1 MVDADPTSAAH
12 SALRGPL
19 EALCRGVALLG
30 GAALVATMLVVV
42 ASVTSAQFGAPIL
55 GDTEIVDLSTGVVVF
70 CFLPYCYLHS
80 GNVIVDFFTR
90 PLPRRANDALDALM
104 HLVFT
109 VVACVLTWRLI
120 AGGISAYQRE
130 QRSMFLA
137 LPEWH
142 VYALGSA
149 VSLLWIVVVV
159 FVAWESAMRASG
171 RLAAPAPD
179 SNQFG

>member
-1 MVDADPTSAAH
+1 MH
-12 SALRGPL
+12 GRLREQL

-42 ASVTSAQFGAPIL
+42 GSVSSAQFGFPIL
-55 GDTEIVDLSTGVVVF
+55 GDTEIVDLSTGILVF

-90 PLPRRANDALDALM
+90 PLPRRVNDALDALM
-104 HLVFT
+104 HLAFA
-109 VVACVLTWRLI
+109 VVAAVLTWRLI

-142 VYALGSA
+142 VYLLGSVVA
-149 VSLLWIVVVV
+149 LLWVVVVV
-159 FVAWESAMRASG
+159 FVAWESALRASG
-171 RLAAPAPD
+171 RLAAPTDD
-179 SNQFG
+179 STHFG